1 MEKHVF
7 ENEIQ
12 KSSLDDIGNCLEDF
26 EILQSLGKR
35 DYGIVLKVKSRKNQK
50 IYVMKEID
58 LNLINDK
65 NEIETLLNTNFELL
79 NLQSPHLVKY
89 YKIFKINQKIYII
102 MEYMANGNLKNYI
115 QGYLDMHKAIEELEI
130 WEFLYQCLSGICI
143 LHKNYFI
150 HRDIKPSNLFLTDNK
165 KIKIGDFINSVKRK
179 KEGNSHSMQKET
191 KMVGTPFGSRII
203 LSSTIRQ

>member
-115 QGYLDMHKAIEELEI
+115 QYI
-130 WEFLYQCLSGICI
+130 
-143 LHKNYFI
+143 
-150 HRDIKPSNLFLTDNK
+150 
-165 KIKIGDFINSVKRK
+165 
-179 KEGNSHSMQKET
+179 
-191 KMVGTPFGSRII
+191 
-203 LSSTIRQ
+203 

>member
-58 LNLINDK
+58 LNLIYDK

-130 WEFLYQCLSGICI
+130 
-143 LHKNYFI
+143 
-150 HRDIKPSNLFLTDNK
+150 
-165 KIKIGDFINSVKRK
+165 
-179 KEGNSHSMQKET
+179 
-191 KMVGTPFGSRII
+191 
-203 LSSTIRQ
+203 